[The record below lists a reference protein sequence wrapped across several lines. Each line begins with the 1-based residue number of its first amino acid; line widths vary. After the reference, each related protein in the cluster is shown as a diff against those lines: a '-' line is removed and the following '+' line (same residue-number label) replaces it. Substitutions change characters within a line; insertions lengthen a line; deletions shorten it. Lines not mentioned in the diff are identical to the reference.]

1 MARIPRPC
9 RADEDVPA
17 RRPEYRG
24 EGMRGDALRSEHTI
38 RLADEIDVAPLGV
51 GAWAWGT
58 TRLWGYGKEYGRSD
72 VGQAFRASMAE
83 GVTLVDMAE
92 VYGNGASERIIG
104 EILREG
110 GFEGR
115 PVIATK
121 FAPLP
126 YRLGARSLEKALDKS
141 LERLGIET
149 IDLYQIHFPNPILKI
164 NSLMDALAETVKAGK
179 VRRVGVSN
187 YGADQMR
194 RAHDRLASHG
204 VSLASNQVEYS
215 LLQRVPETNGVLE
228 ASRDL
233 GVTLIAYSPIAQ
245 GLLTGKYGPGGGGP
259 PGLVRRAGRAFGEKN
274 LKKVEPVVNILR
286 EIGEAHDKEPAQVA
300 LNWLITQRNT
310 FPIPGAKNEHQAR
323 QNAGALGWEMAS
335 EEAEKLDLAT
345 LGWR

>member
-1 MARIPRPC
+1 
-9 RADEDVPA
+9 
-17 RRPEYRG
+17 
-24 EGMRGDALRSEHTI
+24 MRGDALQSELSI
-38 RLADEIDVAPLGV
+38 GLADELNIAALGI

-58 TRLWGYGKEYGRSD
+58 TRLWGYGKEYDRSD
-72 VGQAFRASMAE
+72 VGNAFRASMAE
-83 GVTLVDMAE
+83 GVTLVDTAE
-92 VYGNGASERIIG
+92 MYGNGASERIIG

-110 GFEGR
+110 GFEGT

-126 YRLGARSLEKALDKS
+126 YRLSSKSLLSAVEKS

-149 IDLYQIHFPNPILKI
+149 IDLYQIHFPTPILKI
-164 NSLMDALAETVKAGK
+164 KSLMDALAETVKAGK

-187 YGADQMR
+187 YDADQMK
-194 RAHDRLASHG
+194 RAYDGLASHG

-215 LLQRVPETNGVLE
+215 LLKRAPETNGVLE

-233 GVTLIAYSPIAQ
+233 GVTLIAYSPIAK
-245 GLLTGKYGPGGGGP
+245 GLLTGKYGPGGDRP
-259 PGLVRRAGRAFGEKN
+259 SGLVRRMGRAFGEQN
-274 LKKVEPVVNILR
+274 LKKIEPVLNILR
-286 EIGEAHDKEPAQVA
+286 EIGEAHNKQPAQVA

-323 QNAGALGWEMAS
+323 QNASALGWEMS
-335 EEAEKLDLAT
+335 GEEAEKLELAT

>member
-1 MARIPRPC
+1 
-9 RADEDVPA
+9 
-17 RRPEYRG
+17 
-24 EGMRGDALRSEHTI
+24 MRGDALESELTI
-38 RLADEIDVAPLGV
+38 GMADELSVAPLGV

-58 TRLWGYGKEYGRSD
+58 TRLWDTARSTT
-72 VGQAFRASMAE
+72 VATWESAFRASMAE
-83 GVTLVDMAE
+83 GVSLVDTAE
-92 VYGNGASERIIG
+92 IYGNGASERIIG

-126 YRLGARSLEKALDKS
+126 YRLGARSLLKALDKS

-194 RAHDRLASHG
+194 RAHERLASHG
-204 VSLASNQVEYS
+204 VPLASNQVEYS
-215 LLQRVPETNGVLE
+215 LLQRTPETNGVLE

-233 GVTLIAYSPIAQ
+233 GVTLIAYSPIAK
-245 GLLTGKYGPGGGGP
+245 GLLTGKYGPGGDRP
-259 PGLVRRAGRAFGEKN
+259 SGLVRRMGRAFGEQN
-274 LKKVEPVVNILR
+274 LEKIEPVLNILR
-286 EIGEAHDKEPAQVA
+286 EIGEAHGKEPAQVA
-300 LNWLITQRNT
+300 LNWLITQRST
-310 FPIPGAKNEHQAR
+310 FPIPGAKNGRQAR
-323 QNAGALGWEMAS
+323 QNAGALGWEMTG
-335 EEAEKLDLAT
+335 EEAEKLELAT